1 MAPGPPVIAVDPPG
15 TPPAPAFVDCD
26 IGDGNSPID
35 DDGLVDLDKA
45 QLDSKPTTLS
55 PTLTSSTRRLSTST
69 YLRPESASLLKPPS
83 PGTQFTM
90 SSEDSNASGSGSG
103 SGGGTAGTSP
113 PKNPFNFKT
122 QYISTAPIKT
132 VCVYRMAEL
141 ESLSC

>member
-15 TPPAPAFVDCD
+15 TPPAPAFVDRG

-55 PTLTSSTRRLSTST
+55 PTLTSSTRRPSIST
-69 YLRPESASLLKPPS
+69 YLRPETTSLLKPPS
-83 PGTQFTM
+83 PETPFIM
-90 SSEDSNASGSGSG
+90 SSEDNNASGSGSG
-103 SGGGTAGTSP
+103 GGATGTSP

-132 VCVYRMAEL
+132 VCVCLMAEL
-141 ESLSC
+141 EGLFC